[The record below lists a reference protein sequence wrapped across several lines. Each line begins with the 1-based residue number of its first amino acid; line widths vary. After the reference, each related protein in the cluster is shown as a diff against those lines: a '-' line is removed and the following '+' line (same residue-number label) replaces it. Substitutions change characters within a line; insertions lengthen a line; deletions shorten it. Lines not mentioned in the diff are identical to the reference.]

1 MTAFPETIPPSVP
14 YTWTPRFLTKLGGP
28 YEMPVLDAR
37 IVWPYPQMS
46 VNLTWPKR
54 AMPSTDYVAL
64 YDFFISMRGRA
75 TAFTFFDFNQW
86 KSSPVGIQWNH
97 VYTCVRDGATV
108 EYDLPGK
115 DMTSIEVYDNATLL
129 TVATDYTI
137 SAGTGTDG
145 RDEITFVGAYAPGTL
160 GHTVTVS
167 FVGRRA
173 MNAHFTMDEMP
184 FDTFYTSVQARGITL
199 EQVYP

>member
-1 MTAFPETIPPSVP
+1 MTAFPETIPPNVP
-14 YTWTPRFLTKLGGP
+14 YTWSPRFNTKIGGP
-28 YEMPVLDAR
+28 YETPVLDAR
-37 IVWPYPQMS
+37 IVWPYPQMT

-54 AMPSTDYVAL
+54 VLPSTDYVAL
-64 YDFFISMRGRA
+64 YDFFIAMRGKA

-97 VYTCVRDGATV
+97 VYTCVRDGIATV
-108 EYDLPGK
+108 YDLPGK
-115 DMTSIEVYDNATLL
+115 NMTSIAVYDNATLL
-129 TVATDYTI
+129 TLTTDYTV

-145 RDEITFVGAYAPGTL
+145 RDKITFVTTGTV

-173 MNAHFTMDEMP
+173 MKAHFIADEMP
-184 FDTFYTSVQARGITL
+184 FDTFYASLQAKGMAI
-199 EQVYP
+199 EEVF